1 MIDTEYRWLR
11 PRGRLI
17 VYSAPEDAAALDLMA
32 APRDAQ
38 LIVAGT
44 RETAVLPPVV
54 KLVDSGFLDRELYL
68 DERQDLA
75 DIERAFSSIDRGSV
89 VKALI
94 RLN

>member
-1 MIDTEYRWLR
+1 
-11 PRGRLI
+11 
-17 VYSAPEDAAALDLMA
+17 MA

-44 RETAVLPPVV
+44 RETAVLPSVV